1 MAYFSNSSEGE
12 SFKESYC
19 YSCVHWNDKDD
30 GRGFGCPVMDVH
42 ILFNSGHLDNQLIKR
57 ILNIFIPAGCSMF
70 IHVGDNCR
78 VPFVLYAGKRG
89 EEAE

>member
-12 SFKESYC
+12 SFKKSYC

-30 GRGFGCPVMDVH
+30 GLDFGCPVMDVH

-57 ILNIFIPAGCSMF
+57 ILNILIPAGCSMYA
-70 IHVGDNCR
+70 CR
-78 VPFVLYAGKRG
+78 DVDII
-89 EEAE
+89 EEKYYVFNYF